1 MMTSVLLVVGAYLAG
16 AIPTGLLAGRL
27 LRGVDIREFGSGS
40 TGTTN
45 TLRTLGKGPAI
56 FVLAWDIAKGAGPV
70 LLARWLTGEPLIEVL
85 AGLAA
90 VAGHDWP
97 VYAGFRGGR
106 GVATTVGATLAML
119 PVVVFV
125 ALVVAAVLLWRW
137 RYVSLMSIAATVT
150 GAVLIVALAATGRI
164 DAVYSVWAVAAA
176 PLIVLLH
183 RGNIRRLLAGTEPK
197 LGQGGQRRIPPNTPA
212 PSGGRSR

>member
-1 MMTSVLLVVGAYLAG
+1 MKT
-16 AIPTGLLAGRL
+16 
-27 LRGVDIREFGSGS
+27 
-40 TGTTN
+40 
-45 TLRTLGKGPAI
+45 
-56 FVLAWDIAKGAGPV
+56 
-70 LLARWLTGEPLIEVL
+70 
-85 AGLAA
+85 A
-90 VAGHDWP
+90 VASSSTLQ
-97 VYAGFRGGR
+97 R
-106 GVATTVGATLAML
+106 VATTVGATLAML